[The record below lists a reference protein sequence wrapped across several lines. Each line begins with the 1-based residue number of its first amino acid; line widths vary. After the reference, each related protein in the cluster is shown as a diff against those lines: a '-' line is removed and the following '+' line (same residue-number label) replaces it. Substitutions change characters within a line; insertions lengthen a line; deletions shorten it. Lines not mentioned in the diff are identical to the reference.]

1 MIAFIGKTWPL
12 WWMFA
17 VVFIVRCLHVLSVDP
32 EWDAPEWDVRDS
44 RKDDRIESQVVSG
57 RIAS

>member
-32 EWDAPEWDVRDS
+32 EWDVPEWDVLDS
-44 RKDDRIESQVVSG
+44 LEDDRVESHAVPG